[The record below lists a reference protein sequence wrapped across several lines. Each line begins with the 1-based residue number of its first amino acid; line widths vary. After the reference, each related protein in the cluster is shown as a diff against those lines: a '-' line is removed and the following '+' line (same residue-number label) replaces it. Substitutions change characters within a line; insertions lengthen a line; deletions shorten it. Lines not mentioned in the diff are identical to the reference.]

1 MGHFPLVI
9 ATGPGAGARNSIGIM
24 LVSGMIIGTLFTLF
38 VVPSIYMLL
47 ARRRLAV
54 VVPEE
59 AVQDIIAGRVSHEGA
74 AA

>member
-1 MGHFPLVI
+1 
-9 ATGPGAGARNSIGIM
+9 
-24 LVSGMIIGTLFTLF
+24 MIIGTLFTLF

>member
-1 MGHFPLVI
+1 
-9 ATGPGAGARNSIGIM
+9 M

-54 VVPEE
+54 VAPED
-59 AVQDIIAGRVSHEGA
+59 AVKDIIAGRVSPEGA